1 MSLNDPPKLVEGFRW
16 IVYDPDLLGGK
27 PAIKGMRISVSMV
40 LESLAIGMTADDLAD
55 DYPGFPKEC
64 SPEVLKFAA
73 KQANFPLKA
82 A

>member
-1 MSLNDPPKLVEGFRW
+1 MSLNNPPKLVAGFQW

-40 LESLAIGMTADDLAD
+40 LEALSIGMTVEELAD

-64 SPEVLKFAA
+64 IPEVLKFAA
-73 KQANFPLKA
+73 KQASVPLKA